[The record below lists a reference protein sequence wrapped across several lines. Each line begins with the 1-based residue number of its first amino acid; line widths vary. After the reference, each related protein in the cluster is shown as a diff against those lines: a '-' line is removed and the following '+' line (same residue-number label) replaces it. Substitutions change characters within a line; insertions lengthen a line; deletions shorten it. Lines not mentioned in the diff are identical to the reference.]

1 MVRLTDMTQGDGLR
15 RILILSASAGTGH
28 IRAGEALEKVCR
40 ATPGVGETIHFDA
53 LTFTNQLFRDFCSKF
68 YIRLV
73 LDAPTLLGWWYEKS
87 DEPWLTDRMR
97 LMFDRMNTLP
107 LVRMI
112 GRLKPDI
119 TICTHFLPAEIIS
132 WLMMQGRVST
142 KLSIVVTDVDFH
154 AMWLSRSF
162 HRYFVAI
169 DETREHLRMMG
180 LPPGRITVSGIPI
193 DPAFTGPF
201 DAAEFRAAHGI
212 RPDLPLILVSAGAL
226 GVGPAEHMAR
236 MLTMLRTPCQIV
248 IICGKREGLTET
260 VAGRLREA
268 GIKPHQSFKTIGYT
282 DEMYC
287 WMRIADLFVGKPG
300 GLTLAETCACG
311 LPFVVF
317 SPIPGQEER
326 NSDYLLEKGVA
337 IRCNELTTMPYKL
350 DSLLGDPARLA
361 SMRLAALK
369 LARPKAAH
377 TIVRTLLQ
385 PEQDDSP
392 VTVEEKEKEEMAK
405 IARKR

>member
-1 MVRLTDMTQGDGLR
+1 MAQGSELKR
-15 RILILSASAGTGH
+15 VLILSASAGTGH
-28 IRAGEALEKVCR
+28 VRAAEALEKVCR
-40 ATPGVGETIHFDA
+40 MTGGVGETIHFDA
-53 LTFTNQLFRDFCSKF
+53 LSFTNKLFRDFYSKF

-73 LDAPTLLGWWYEKS
+73 RDAPTLLGWWYEKS

-97 LMFDRMNTLP
+97 LMFDRMNTQP

-112 GRLKPDI
+112 GRLNPDI

-142 KLSIVVTDVDFH
+142 KLSIVVTDMDFH

-180 LPPGRITVSGIPI
+180 LPASRVTVSGIPI
-193 DPAFTGPF
+193 DPAFSEPF
-201 DAAEFRAAHGI
+201 DAGAFRSANGLGAD
-212 RPDLPLILVSAGAL
+212 RPLVLVSAGAL

-236 MLTMLRTPCQIV
+236 ILTLLRTPSQVV
-248 IICGKREGLTET
+248 IICGRREGLTER
-260 VAGRLREA
+260 VEQRLRES
-268 GIKPHQSFKTIGYT
+268 GVKPHLRFKTVGYT
-282 DEMYC
+282 NQMHG
-287 WMRIADLFVGKPG
+287 WMRVADVFVGKPG
-300 GLTLAETCACG
+300 GLTAAESLACG

-326 NSDYLLEKGVA
+326 NSDHLLEKGVA

-350 DSLLGDPARLA
+350 DALLGDPARLA
-361 SMRLAALK
+361 SMRLSAVK
-369 LARPKAAH
+369 LARPHAAR
-377 TIVRTLLQ
+377 TVVRTLLRGDA
-385 PEQDDSP
+385 DDSP
-392 VTVEEKEKEEMAK
+392 VTVEEKEQEEMAR

>member
-1 MVRLTDMTQGDGLR
+1 MVQGNDLK

-28 IRAGEALEKVCR
+28 IRAGEAIEKVCR
-40 ATPGVGETIHFDA
+40 ATAGVGETIHFDA
-53 LTFTNQLFRDFCSKF
+53 LTFTNKLFRDFYSKF

-73 LDAPTLLGWWYEKS
+73 RDAPTLLGWWYEKS
-87 DEPWLTDRMR
+87 DEPWLTDRTR
-97 LMFDRMNTLP
+97 LMFDRMNTQP

-112 GRLKPDI
+112 GRLDPDI

-132 WLMMQGRVST
+132 LLMMQGRVST
-142 KLSIVVTDVDFH
+142 RLSIVVTDIHFH

-180 LPPGRITVSGIPI
+180 LPASRVTVSGIPI
-193 DPAFTGPF
+193 DPAFNEPF
-201 DAAEFRAAHGI
+201 DAAHFREANGI
-212 RPDLPLILVSAGAL
+212 RGELPVVLVCAGAL
-226 GVGPAEHMAR
+226 GVAPAEHMAG
-236 MLTMLRTPCQIV
+236 MLTMLRTPCQVV
-248 IICGKREGLTET
+248 IICGKRDGLTEK
-260 VAGRLREA
+260 VEGRLRE
-268 GIKPHQSFKTIGYT
+268 GDHKPHLSFKVIGYT
-282 DEMYC
+282 DEMHH
-287 WMRIADLFVGKPG
+287 WMRVADVFVGKPG

-311 LPFVVF
+311 LPFVIF

-350 DSLLGDPARLA
+350 DSLLGDPARLTA
-361 SMRLAALK
+361 MRLAAIK
-369 LARPKAAH
+369 LARPHAAQ
-377 TIVRTLLQ
+377 TVVRTLLGR
-385 PEQDDSP
+385 EEDEGP
-392 VTVEEKEKEEMAK
+392 VTVEESEQEEMAR